1 VEDEKRGSALN
12 YLINWNIKR
21 RKRMRPQSEFD
32 KWFNISM
39 IILLI
44 GVFILL
50 YGLLIDSTNVLVGG
64 GFILILGVIS
74 SIINEAT
81 AN

>member
-1 VEDEKRGSALN
+1 
-12 YLINWNIKR
+12 
-21 RKRMRPQSEFD
+21 MRPQSEFD